1 MSESMTD
8 TRLAEIRERAER
20 TSRLLRGEQ
29 ERHKNDKLFAFQT
42 DISMMAADSADCI
55 DAMLD
60 TIDRLTA
67 ENARLD
73 EELGRCTSGNGTYI
87 SLESHNRILAKLTEK
102 LIAEITDYRAIA
114 ADYGID
120 GKTMLTLAKSQI
132 ETAKENA
139 KLTERLKA
147 AVEDWKTAVE
157 NANSMLACE
166 ACKNRGYHAEDG
178 LYCKV
183 KSCHPVWRGEGSE

>member
-1 MSESMTD
+1 MTESMTEITKALRCCAD
-8 TRLAEIRERAER
+8 SKCGECNRLNNGIREDYVC
-20 TSRLLRGEQ
+20 SNDL
-29 ERHKNDKLFAFQT
+29 HKV
-42 DISMMAADSADCI
+42 AA
-55 DAMLD
+55 D

-102 LIAEITDYRAIA
+102 LIAEITDYRALA
-114 ADYGID
+114 AEYGID

-139 KLTERLKA
+139 NLTARLAA
-147 AVEDWKTAVE
+147 AVEDLSGCCDTCAFCNDCAKHDNNDSSAGFTWWTDCEDWK
-157 NANSMLACE
+157 
-166 ACKNRGYHAEDG
+166 
-178 LYCKV
+178 
-183 KSCHPVWRGEGSE
+183 WRGEESE